1 MRRLTLILTLLIV
14 ACLAPQVARADV
26 NPRQPTSELAMDRL
40 FEQLRAS
47 PNPHAAVPFEREIL
61 RRWHSSGDD
70 TADLL
75 LRRAA
80 EAMEGKA
87 YPLALDLLDR
97 VIVLRPNFAEAWNKR
112 ATIRY
117 LMSNY
122 AASVADI
129 ERTLLL
135 ERRHFGALAGLGLV
149 MRDLGEKEKA
159 LQAFERALAVH
170 PHLQS
175 ADDAAEALRRDL
187 SGDPI

>member
-1 MRRLTLILTLLIV
+1 MLLAV
-14 ACLAPQVARADV
+14 ATAFAPQPTVAQTE
-26 NPRQPTSELAMDRL
+26 PPQSPSELEMDKL
-40 FEQLRAS
+40 FEGLRAS
-47 PNPHAAVPFEREIL
+47 PSPHAAVPFEREIL
-61 RRWHSSGDD
+61 KRWHHSGDD

-75 LRRAA
+75 LRRAS

-97 VIVLRPNFAEAWNKR
+97 VIVLRPDFAEAWNKR

-129 ERTLLL
+129 ERTLIL

-159 LQAFERALAVH
+159 LNAFERALAVH
-170 PHLQS
+170 PHLRS
-175 ADDAAEALRRDL
+175 AEQAVESLRRDL

>member
-1 MRRLTLILTLLIV
+1 MRRLSVVIV
-14 ACLAPQVARADV
+14 LAVVAVLAPHVASSEAGP
-26 NPRQPTSELAMDRL
+26 PRSPSDLGLEEL
-40 FEQLRAS
+40 FEKLRRS
-47 PNPHAAVPFEREIL
+47 PSPHAAIPFEREIL
-61 RRWHSSGDD
+61 RRWHTSGDD

-75 LRRAA
+75 LQRAS

-97 VIVLRPNFAEAWNKR
+97 VIVLRPAYAEAWNKR

-117 LMSNY
+117 LLNQYS
-122 AASVADI
+122 ASIADI
-129 ERTLLL
+129 ERTLML

-159 LQAFERALAVH
+159 LQAFERALEVH

-175 ADDAAEALRRDL
+175 AEKAADALRREL
-187 SGDPI
+187 GGDRI